1 MSRPLLS
8 MFIEPDPAEDELIFA
23 QQLGVDCVYTWVRPE
38 QRGYEYLARLRE
50 RVEAHGI
57 RLYNVGN
64 IAVAKNDKIHLALP
78 GRDQAIADFQAFV
91 RDLGRAG
98 IGVTTFTWEPTQVWS
113 SAPGESRGAQARA
126 VDLDEMLRR
135 PNTHGRAY
143 SEDEIWANY
152 TYFIR
157 QMMPV
162 CAEAGVRLALHPN
175 DPPSPL
181 PLGGIPCLIHSFETY
196 KRAFAIADSVI
207 SVSPAPEPVEGPDAS
222 TSSVPVLP
230 GALGMEFCCGCWLEG
245 GAGFGD
251 IFDGIRTFTAEDR
264 ILIVHFRNVTAPL
277 PVFTET
283 FLDNGYADMYRVM
296 KTFVQAGYR
305 GTMILDHSPKFAGE
319 YAKGG
324 GTAYALGYMRAL
336 MERALDE

>member
-8 MFIEPDPAEDELIFA
+8 MFIEPDPSDDELLFA
-23 QQLGVDCVYTWVRPE
+23 RQLGVDCVYTWIKTQ
-38 QRGYEYLARLRE
+38 QRTYEYLARLRE
-50 RVEAHGI
+50 RVESYGL

-64 IAVAKNDKIHLALP
+64 MDVAKNDKIHLALP

-91 RDLGRAG
+91 ADLGRAG

-113 SAPGESRGAQARA
+113 SAPGETRGAHARG

-135 PNTHGRAY
+135 PYTHGRAY
-143 SEDEIWANY
+143 SEDEIWENY
-152 TYFIR
+152 TYFIS

-162 CAEAGVRLALHPN
+162 CKEAGVRLALHPN
-175 DPPSPL
+175 DPPSPQ
-181 PLGGIPCLIHSFETY
+181 PLGGIPCLIHSFDTY
-196 KRAFAIADSVI
+196 KRAFAIADSG
-207 SVSPAPEPVEGPDAS
+207 AAS
-222 TSSVPVLP
+222 GATAGGS
-230 GALGMEFCCGCWLEG
+230 ALGMEFCCGCWLEG

-251 IFDGIRTFTAEDR
+251 IFEGIRTFTAEDR

-277 PVFTET
+277 PRFVET
-283 FLDNGYADMYRVM
+283 FLDNGTMDMYRVM

-305 GTMILDHSPKFAGE
+305 GTMILDHSPKFAGD
-319 YAKGG
+319 YAKGS

-336 MERALDE
+336 MERALDELGAS

>member
-1 MSRPLLS
+1 
-8 MFIEPDPAEDELIFA
+8 MFIEPDPSDDVLLFA
-23 QQLGVDCVYTWVRPE
+23 RQLGVDCVYTWVRPE
-38 QRGYEYLARLRE
+38 QRSYDYLARLRE
-50 RVEAHGI
+50 RVEAHGL

-113 SAPGESRGAQARA
+113 SAPGESRGAQARG

-135 PNTHGRAY
+135 PFTHGRAY
-143 SEDEIWANY
+143 SQDEIWDNY

-175 DPPSPL
+175 DPPSPE
-181 PLGGIPCLIHSFETY
+181 PLGGIPCLIHSFDTY
-196 KRAFAIADSVI
+196 KRAFAIADGVGTGK
-207 SVSPAPEPVEGPDAS
+207 A
-222 TSSVPVLP
+222 
-230 GALGMEFCCGCWLEG
+230 ALGMEFCCGCWLEG

-251 IFDGIRTFTAEDR
+251 IFEGIRTFTAEDR
-264 ILIVHFRNVTAPL
+264 ILIVHFRNVTAAL
-277 PVFTET
+277 PRFVET
-283 FLDNGYADMYRVM
+283 FLDNGYMSMYRVM

-305 GTMILDHSPKFAGE
+305 GTMILDHSPKFSGE

-336 MERALDE
+336 MERAIGEG

>member
-8 MFIEPDPAEDELIFA
+8 LFIEPDPSDDELLFA
-23 QQLGVDCVYTWVRPE
+23 RQLGVDCVYTWVRPE
-38 QRGYEYLARLRE
+38 QRHYEYLARLRE

-98 IGVTTFTWEPTQVWS
+98 IGITTFTWEPTQVWS
-113 SAPGESRGAQARA
+113 SAPGETRGAQARA
-126 VDLDEMLRR
+126 VDLAEMLRR

-143 SEDEIWANY
+143 SEDEIWDNY

-162 CAEAGVRLALHPN
+162 CEEAGVRLALHPN
-175 DPPSPL
+175 DPPSPQ
-181 PLGGIPCLIHSFETY
+181 PLGGIPCSSDSFDTY
-196 KRAFAIADSVI
+196 KRAFAIAN
-207 SVSPAPEPVEGPDAS
+207 SP
-222 TSSVPVLP
+222 
-230 GALGMEFCCGCWLEG
+230 ALGMEFCCGCWLEG

-251 IFDGIRTFTAEDR
+251 IFAGIRAFTADDR

-277 PVFTET
+277 PAFTET
-283 FLDNGYADMYRVM
+283 FLDNGYMDMYRVM

-305 GTMILDHSPKFAGE
+305 GTMILDHSPKFVGE
-319 YAKGG
+319 YAKSG
-324 GTAYALGYMRAL
+324 GTAYAIGYMRAL

>member
-8 MFIEPDPAEDELIFA
+8 MFIEPEPSDDELLFA
-23 QQLGVDCVYTWVRPE
+23 RQLGVDCVYTWIRTQ
-38 QRGYEYLARLRE
+38 QRTYEFLARLRE
-50 RVEAHGI
+50 RVESYGP

-64 IAVAKNDKIHLALP
+64 MDVAKNDKIHLALP
-78 GRDQAIADFQAFV
+78 GRDRVIADFQAFV
-91 RDLGRAG
+91 ADLGRAG

-113 SAPGESRGAQARA
+113 SAPGETRGAQARA

-135 PNTHGRAY
+135 PYTHGRAY
-143 SEDEIWANY
+143 SEDEIWDNY

-162 CAEAGVRLALHPN
+162 CEEAGVRLALHPN
-175 DPPSPL
+175 DPPSPQ
-181 PLGGIPCLIHSFETY
+181 PLGGIPCLIHSFNTY
-196 KRAFAIADSVI
+196 KRAFAIAN
-207 SVSPAPEPVEGPDAS
+207 SPQ
-222 TSSVPVLP
+222 
-230 GALGMEFCCGCWLEG
+230 LGMEFCCGCWLEG

-251 IFDGIRTFTAEDR
+251 IFDGIRTFAAEDR

-277 PVFTET
+277 PAFTET
-283 FLDNGYADMYRVM
+283 FLDNGYADMYAIM

-336 MERALDE
+336 MERALEEG

>member
-38 QRGYEYLARLRE
+38 QRHYEYLARLRE

-113 SAPGESRGAQARA
+113 SAPGETRGASARG

-162 CAEAGVRLALHPN
+162 CGEAGVRLALHPN
-175 DPPSPL
+175 DPPSPQ
-181 PLGGIPCLIHSFETY
+181 PLGGIPCLIHSFDTY
-196 KRAFAIADSVI
+196 KRAFAIADSVGTGK
-207 SVSPAPEPVEGPDAS
+207 A
-222 TSSVPVLP
+222 
-230 GALGMEFCCGCWLEG
+230 ALGMEFCCGCWLEG

-251 IFDGIRTFTAEDR
+251 IFAGIRAFTAEDR

-283 FLDNGYADMYRVM
+283 FLDNGYADMYAIM

-305 GTMILDHSPKFAGE
+305 GTMILDHSPKFVGE

-324 GTAYALGYMRAL
+324 GTAYAIGYMRAL
-336 MERALDE
+336 MERALAE

>member
-113 SAPGESRGAQARA
+113 SAPGETRGASARG

-135 PNTHGRAY
+135 PNTHGRTY

-162 CAEAGVRLALHPN
+162 CEEAGVRLALHPN
-175 DPPSPL
+175 DPPSPQ
-181 PLGGIPCLIHSFETY
+181 PLGGIPCLIHSFDTY
-196 KRAFAIADSVI
+196 KRAFAIAE
-207 SVSPAPEPVEGPDAS
+207 SP
-222 TSSVPVLP
+222 
-230 GALGMEFCCGCWLEG
+230 ALGMEFCCGCWLEG
-245 GAGFGD
+245 GAGFGN
-251 IFDGIRTFTAEDR
+251 IFDGIRTFVAEDR

-283 FLDNGYADMYRVM
+283 FLDNGYADMYAIM

-324 GTAYALGYMRAL
+324 GTAYAIGYMRAL
-336 MERALDE
+336 MERALAE

>member
-8 MFIEPDPAEDELIFA
+8 MFIDPEPSDDELLFA
-23 QQLGVDCVYTWVRPE
+23 RQLGVDCVYTWVRPE
-38 QRGYEYLARLRE
+38 QRSYEYLARLRE
-50 RVEAHGI
+50 RVEAYGI

-78 GRDQAIADFQAFV
+78 GRDEAIADFQAFV
-91 RDLGRAG
+91 HDLGRAG

-113 SAPGESRGAQARA
+113 SAPGETRGAQARG

-135 PNTHGRAY
+135 PYTHGRAY
-143 SEDEIWANY
+143 TSDEIWENY

-157 QMMPV
+157 QMMPA

-175 DPPSPL
+175 DPPSPQ
-181 PLGGIPCLIHSFETY
+181 PLGGIPCLIHSFDTY
-196 KRAFAIADSVI
+196 RRAFAIADS
-207 SVSPAPEPVEGPDAS
+207 PQ
-222 TSSVPVLP
+222 
-230 GALGMEFCCGCWLEG
+230 LGMEFCCGCWLEG

-251 IFDGIRTFTAEDR
+251 IFDGIRTFIAEDR

-277 PVFTET
+277 PRFVET

-296 KTFVQAGYR
+296 KSFVRAGYR
-305 GTMILDHSPKFAGE
+305 GTMILDHSPKFAGD
-319 YAKGG
+319 YAKGS

-336 MERALDE
+336 MERALDEG

>member
-8 MFIEPDPAEDELIFA
+8 MFIEPDPAEDELIFT

-113 SAPGESRGAQARA
+113 SAPGETRGASARG

-135 PNTHGRAY
+135 PNTHGRTY

-162 CAEAGVRLALHPN
+162 CEEAGVRLALHPN
-175 DPPSPL
+175 DPPSPQ
-181 PLGGIPCLIHSFETY
+181 PLGGIPCLIHSFDTY
-196 KRAFAIADSVI
+196 KRAFAIAE
-207 SVSPAPEPVEGPDAS
+207 SP
-222 TSSVPVLP
+222 
-230 GALGMEFCCGCWLEG
+230 ALGMEFCCGCWLEG
-245 GAGFGD
+245 GAGFGN
-251 IFDGIRTFTAEDR
+251 IFDGIRTFVAEDR

-283 FLDNGYADMYRVM
+283 FLDNGYADMYAIM

-324 GTAYALGYMRAL
+324 GTAYAIGYMRAL
-336 MERALDE
+336 MERALAE